1 MKKVIFIC
9 LLSPTLVLAQQKE
22 IKPSVS
28 KAESALQKGN
38 FDEAKAIIDA
48 TVASQEFMVD
58 KKGNPSKNAAKA
70 WYLKGMIYTGIDT
83 TKVEKFKA
91 LDADPFNVA
100 KEAFQKAEE
109 LDKGKSE
116 SLVNSVYYLNGQPVG
131 QPMALKKTDA
141 SAMLAQKYLDRAYDL
156 YKKKDY
162 KKSFTDVE
170 KILFFVP
177 SDTAQLMNA
186 GVFFAPM
193 AGEDDKAIEYIKKYM
208 AAGGKNTDAS
218 IQLYQ
223 MYVKKKDMDSALKVA
238 KDLTAR
244 YPSNVDYLNMEYNL
258 YTTTNRLPE
267 AKALMQKRAQGDPND
282 KESRYF
288 LGLISNEMKDRAETM
303 KWMQEAV
310 KIDPGY
316 FEANLTIAKLIYVEA
331 QDMRKERNAITG
343 SKPADLAKRQEL
355 FQKIPVKLKE
365 SEPYWQKCIEAK
377 PTDEEALYG
386 IYSLY
391 NDISTYDEK
400 YEAKLTELKKKMKA
414 LGLEVD

>member
-1 MKKVIFIC
+1 
-9 LLSPTLVLAQQKE
+9 
-22 IKPSVS
+22 
-28 KAESALQKGN
+28 
-38 FDEAKAIIDA
+38 
-48 TVASQEFMVD
+48 
-58 KKGNPSKNAAKA
+58 
-70 WYLKGMIYTGIDT
+70 
-83 TKVEKFKA
+83 
-91 LDADPFNVA
+91 
-100 KEAFQKAEE
+100 
-109 LDKGKSE
+109 
-116 SLVNSVYYLNGQPVG
+116 
-131 QPMALKKTDA
+131 
-141 SAMLAQKYLDRAYDL
+141 MLAQKYLDRAYDL

-162 KKSFTDVE
+162 KKAYTDVE

-186 GVFFAPM
+186 GVFFAPL
-193 AGEDDKAIEYIKKYM
+193 AGEDDKSIEYIKKYM
-208 AAGGKNTDAS
+208 AAGGKNPDAY

-223 MYVKKKDMDSALKVA
+223 MYVKKKDTDSALKVA
-238 KDLTAR
+238 KELTAR
-244 YPSNVDYLNMEYNL
+244 FPANIDYLNMEYNL
-258 YTTTNRLPE
+258 YTQTNRLPE
-267 AKALMQKRAQGDPND
+267 AKALMQKRAQADPND

-316 FEANLTIAKLIYVEA
+316 YEANLTIAKLIYVEA

-343 SKPADLAKRQEL
+343 TKPADLAKRQEL

-365 SEPYWQKCIEAK
+365 SEPYWQKCLDAK
-377 PTDEEALYG
+377 PTEEEALYG

-391 NDISTYDEK
+391 SDISTYDEK